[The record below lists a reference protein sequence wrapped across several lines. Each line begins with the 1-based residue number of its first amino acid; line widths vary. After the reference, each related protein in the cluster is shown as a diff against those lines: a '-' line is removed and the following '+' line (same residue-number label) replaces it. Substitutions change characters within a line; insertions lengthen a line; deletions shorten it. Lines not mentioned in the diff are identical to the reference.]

1 MAGTALS
8 KFADFVAA
16 TGPAY
21 LTGPDVLVNEAVE
34 RNYLWGALASG
45 PQGVNIQTGAEIK
58 DSLMLDASNTFEF
71 YKPNATFSY
80 RNPNVLDTTS
90 APWRFAVDHMAFTD
104 HEIELN
110 AGDGLSVDGIKN
122 VYKRLKRVKEQ
133 RMTTSLVNGMEK
145 SLFADCVA
153 NKAEIADATG
163 SQPFPLSAFVNEI
176 IVDSADTQ
184 LGETRGGGLP
194 QGWTDI
200 QGINPFAEPRWTN
213 QVSFYTASA
222 GAPVTTGVGLAPVS
236 QVSCNNVAAQTAT
249 STVAVSDGTKN
260 LPVGGFLQ
268 AFDDMFLKC
277 QYTAPS
283 QFSEYFSNATMA
295 QQMILCS
302 RAGLNTY
309 TDALRDANDRLV
321 SPQDPA
327 YAQPTYAGIPLRYI
341 SALDAAKLYPAD
353 SDGSESNEYDA
364 SDSELATNTNNKGAR
379 YYFVNSEY
387 LNVVLHGNHFFKKSD
402 VMRHPNQPYTSIVL
416 CDTWWNLMARSRQR
430 HGIIAPATTA

>member
-8 KFADFVAA
+8 KFADFIAA

-21 LTGPDVLVNEAVE
+21 LTGPEVLVNEAVE
-34 RNYLWGALASG
+34 RNYLWGALAGG
-45 PQGVNIQTGAEIK
+45 PQGINIQTGTEIR
-58 DSLMLDASNTFEF
+58 DALMLDSSNTFEF

-80 RNPNVLDTTS
+80 RNPNVLDTTT

-110 AGDGLSVDGIKN
+110 AGEGLSRDGIKG

-145 SLFADCVA
+145 SLFANPVA
-153 NKAEIADATG
+153 DAAEIGDAAG
-163 SQPFPLSAFVNEI
+163 SQPFPLGLLVNEI
-176 IVDSADTQ
+176 IVNSAETQ
-184 LGETRGGGLP
+184 LGEFRGGGMPL
-194 QGWTDI
+194 GFTDV
-200 QGINPFAEPRWTN
+200 QGIEPFANPRWSN
-213 QVSFYTASA
+213 QVTFYQATD
-222 GAPVTTGVGLAPVS
+222 GAPAANSNATS
-236 QVSCNNVAAQTAT
+236 SVSCNDVTAQTDAT
-249 STVAVSDGTKN
+249 TRSVSDADQ
-260 LPVGGFLQ
+260 LPSGGFLN

-277 QYTAPS
+277 QYTAPA
-283 QFSEYFSNATMA
+283 QFSEYFDNATMA
-295 QQMILCS
+295 QQMILSS
-302 RAGLNTY
+302 RAGLNAY

-341 SALDAAKLYPAD
+341 SQLDTAKLYPAD
-353 SDGSESNEYDA
+353 SDGTPSNEYD
-364 SDSELATNTNNKGAR
+364 SNDSENGATTNVKGPR
-379 YYFVNSEY
+379 YYFVNGEY

-416 CDTWWNLMARSRQR
+416 CDCWWNLMARSRQR
-430 HGIIAPATTA
+430 HGIIAPATHAS

>member
-8 KFADFVAA
+8 KFADFIAA

-110 AGDGLSVDGIKN
+110 AGDGLSVDGLKS

-163 SQPFPLSAFVNEI
+163 SQPFHLSAFINEI
-176 IVDSADTQ
+176 IVDSAETQ
-184 LGETRGGGLP
+184 LGEIRGGGVP
-194 QGWTDI
+194 KGWTDI
-200 QGINPFAEPRWTN
+200 QGIDPFAEPRWSN
-213 QVSFYTASA
+213 QVAFYDEASKA
-222 GAPVTTGVGLAPVS
+222 GKAVTTEARSRTGQSAAG
-236 QVSCNNVAAQTAT
+236 NNH
-249 STVAVSDGTKN
+249 TVASRN
-260 LPVGGFLQ
+260 IPVGGFLN

-277 QYTAPS
+277 QYTAPA

-295 QQMILCS
+295 QQMILTS
-302 RAGLNTY
+302 RAGLNQY

-341 SALDAAKLYPAD
+341 SSLDTAKLYPGD
-353 SDGSESNEYDA
+353 SNAAQNDSYDLSVAEGDAAETSNHAVA
-364 SDSELATNTNNKGAR
+364 SGTAR
-379 YYFVNSEY
+379 YYFVNGEY

-430 HGIIAPATTA
+430 HGIIAPCHSS

>member
-8 KFADFVAA
+8 KFADFVSA

-176 IVDSADTQ
+176 IVNTAETQ
-184 LGETRGGGLP
+184 LGEIRGGGLP

-200 QGINPFAEPRWTN
+200 QGINPHAEPRWTN
-213 QVSFYTASA
+213 QVSFYAASA

-236 QVSCNNVAAQTAT
+236 TVSCNNVAAQTGT
-249 STVAVSDGTKN
+249 STVAVSDADN